1 MKNDSKNPY
10 TMGLILGILGL
21 LAGIGLL
28 FSKNYLIG
36 IFGSIASSGL
46 ILKGYKDMQEAKKQK
61 SDQE

>member
-1 MKNDSKNPY
+1 MKNDNKNPY

-36 IFGSIASSGL
+36 IFGSVASSGL
-46 ILKGYKDMQEAKKQK
+46 ILKGYKDIKEAKKQGN
-61 SDQE
+61 DQE

>member
-1 MKNDSKNPY
+1 MKNDNKNSY

-46 ILKGYKDMQEAKKQK
+46 ILKGYKDMKETKKE